1 MYPYTYEE
9 YRKEV
14 FRRIKELKWKIN
26 LSKEEIEEIIKN
38 DYNAHKYLY
47 EHHNRQ
53 AMDKICNEVSGT
65 ISCLLMF

>member
-14 FRRIKELKWKIN
+14 FRIIKELKRKIY

-47 EHHNRQ
+47 EHQKRK

>member
-1 MYPYTYEE
+1 MKSIEKKY
-9 YRKEV
+9 
-14 FRRIKELKWKIN
+14 L
-26 LSKEEIEEIIKN
+26 EEIIKN

-53 AMDKICNEVSGT
+53 VMDKICNEVSGT